1 MVGFR
6 KDAQSFAMEEVTNS
20 EEYGDQHC
28 KLRSPVYSHGK
39 PSILR
44 KGSPLLNLSLT
55 SLGKETTSSSWLSLD
70 SRAPVDSPRMKTLHE
85 KGAINGSPTAKK
97 LASCRP
103 NRVRKK
109 TPPTTKGETQKDV
122 SDMAQQLSLG
132 PLAVSTLRKP
142 RKRTC
147 RTNTKLGART
157 VAESGG
163 TNTKLAT
170 GTATENGGHDKLG

>member
-1 MVGFR
+1 
-6 KDAQSFAMEEVTNS
+6 MEEVTNA
-20 EEYGDQHC
+20 EDYGDQQC

-85 KGAINGSPTAKK
+85 KGVINDSPTAKN

-103 NRVRKK
+103 NRLCKK
-109 TPPTTKGETQKDV
+109 TTLGAKVETQKDV
-122 SDMAQQLSLG
+122 FDMAQ
-132 PLAVSTLRKP
+132 
-142 RKRTC
+142 
-147 RTNTKLGART
+147 
-157 VAESGG
+157 
-163 TNTKLAT
+163 
-170 GTATENGGHDKLG
+170 